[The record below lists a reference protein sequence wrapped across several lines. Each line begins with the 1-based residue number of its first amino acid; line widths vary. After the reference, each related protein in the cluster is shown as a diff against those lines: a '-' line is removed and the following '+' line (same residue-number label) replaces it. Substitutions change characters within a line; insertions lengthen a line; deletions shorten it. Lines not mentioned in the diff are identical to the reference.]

1 MTVLLNY
8 AEKIFDYFLE
18 FGANLE
24 YIDEF
29 YAISKKIKDLLK
41 LKQEEKNADKYN
53 LDGDIIFS
61 NVTIFADNQEILK
74 NLNFII
80 KKGEKVA
87 IVGENGSGKS
97 LLSKAILGMNEYT
110 GNIYINNHN
119 IKRLN
124 KNNIREYIDLI
135 QGDSYLFKGSI
146 IENINLNNEIKKNIK
161 SVFKDCEIY
170 DDIQRF
176 KEKENTLIG
185 ERGVKLSGGQKQRIA
200 IARSLI
206 KDKPIFIFDEA
217 LNKIDNKTKEKIL
230 LNLTNNYKDKTMLF
244 INHDLNILKH
254 VDKIL
259 YIDNNTTTLEKING
273 EFFNVGLDNSV
284 NSTFKNENDKTLSYI
299 KKIIEMNEKIGA
311 MDET

>member
-1 MTVLLNY
+1 MGVRSKNVLALLEDKTCDYQNKVALGTKDHFGWKEFTY
-8 AEKIFDYFLE
+8 KGIGLLSRKIARFI
-18 FGANLE
+18 
-24 YIDEF
+24 IDE
-29 YAISKKIKDLLK
+29 
-41 LKQEEKNADKYN
+41 
-53 LDGDIIFS
+53 LD
-61 NVTIFADNQEILK
+61 VP
-74 NLNFII
+74 
-80 KKGEKVA
+80 KGEKVA

-97 LLSKAILGMNEYT
+97 LLSKAILGLNEYT

-146 IENINLNNEIKKNIK
+146 IENVNLNNEIKKNIK
-161 SVFKDCEIY
+161 NVFKDCEIY

-273 EFFNVGLDNSV
+273 EFFNVGIHNSV

-299 KKIIEMNEKIGA
+299 KKIIEINEKIGA

>member
-1 MTVLLNY
+1 
-8 AEKIFDYFLE
+8 
-18 FGANLE
+18 
-24 YIDEF
+24 
-29 YAISKKIKDLLK
+29 
-41 LKQEEKNADKYN
+41 

-97 LLSKAILGMNEYT
+97 LLSKAILGLNEYT